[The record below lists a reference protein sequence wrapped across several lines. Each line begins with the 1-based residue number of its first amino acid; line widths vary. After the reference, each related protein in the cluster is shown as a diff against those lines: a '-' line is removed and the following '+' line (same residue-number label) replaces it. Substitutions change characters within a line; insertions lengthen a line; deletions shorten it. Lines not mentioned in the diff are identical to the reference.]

1 MLEINPIGISKNGE
15 VWALDAKIIFD
26 GNALYRHPDIVKMS
40 DDSETEERELTA
52 AKYGFQY
59 KELESGIGIIVN
71 GDGLALSTINQAQK
85 MGMETACFLNLKG
98 GVDRDKIAASIKLI
112 MTNPKVDGIL
122 INILGGLDVYKRQS
136 YKRRIGRQLDAVR
149 RCRVG
154 FPDGIG

>member
-1 MLEINPIGISKNGE
+1 MLKVFYSYDATMLEINPIGISKNGDI
-15 VWALDAKIIFD
+15 WALDAKIIFD

-85 MGMETACFLNLKG
+85 WAWKQHVFL
-98 GVDRDKIAASIKLI
+98 I
-112 MTNPKVDGIL
+112 
-122 INILGGLDVYKRQS
+122 
-136 YKRRIGRQLDAVR
+136 
-149 RCRVG
+149 
-154 FPDGIG
+154 